1 MPEYLI
7 SGIDQKLLAESRRI
21 QRVMNMKKVDVVKW
35 IATIVQLIGY
45 GMTGLNLVPYNIY
58 LFFVGI
64 FLWFAV
70 GVMWKDKAIMVV
82 HVGAFISL
90 LVGYLNAS

>member
-1 MPEYLI
+1 MI
-7 SGIDQKLLAESRRI
+7 KDIKL
-21 QRVMNMKKVDVVKW
+21 VDYVKW
-35 IATIVQLIGY
+35 IATIIQLIGY
-45 GMTGLNLVPYNIY
+45 RMTGLNITSYNVY
-58 LFFVGI
+58 LFFLGI

-90 LVGYLNAS
+90 FVGYLNA

>member
-1 MPEYLI
+1 MTTVDI
-7 SGIDQKLLAESRRI
+7 TKWTATAI
-21 QRVMNMKKVDVVKW
+21 QLV
-35 IATIVQLIGY
+35 GY
-45 GMTGLNLVPYNIY
+45 GLTGLNITPWNVYA
-58 LFFVGI
+58 FFIGI

-90 LVGYLNAS
+90 LAGYLNS

>member
-1 MPEYLI
+1 MI
-7 SGIDQKLLAESRRI
+7 KDIKL
-21 QRVMNMKKVDVVKW
+21 VDYVKW
-35 IATIVQLIGY
+35 IATIIQLIGY
-45 GMTGLNLVPYNIY
+45 GLTGLNMTPYNVY
-58 LFFVGI
+58 LFFLGI

-90 LVGYLNAS
+90 LVGYLNA

>member
-1 MPEYLI
+1 
-7 SGIDQKLLAESRRI
+7 
-21 QRVMNMKKVDVVKW
+21 
-35 IATIVQLIGY
+35 
-45 GMTGLNLVPYNIY
+45 MTGLNMTPYNVY
-58 LFFVGI
+58 LFFLEI

-90 LVGYLNAS
+90 LAGYLNA